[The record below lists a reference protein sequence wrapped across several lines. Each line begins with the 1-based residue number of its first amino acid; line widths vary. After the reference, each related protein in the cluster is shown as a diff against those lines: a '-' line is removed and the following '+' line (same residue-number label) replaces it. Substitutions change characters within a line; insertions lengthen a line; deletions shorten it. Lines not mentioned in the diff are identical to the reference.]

1 MMVVKQVIEAGNVES
16 IYVWSNSIE
25 FNVAGGEIKLDLT
38 GEQMIK
44 LYDQIKRRAE
54 SIREEKLGL
63 ARDLV
68 EQADKEAA
76 SAG

>member
-1 MMVVKQVIEAGNVES
+1 MVVKQVIEAGNVES